1 VCLSCAENIPSAA
14 ILAISACFSVGNVTC
29 VMCPLLCT
37 GCHLGDP
44 NGHRVWVDGV
54 SNQELMAV
62 DCEVEDSK
70 LAIALLELLFTKAE
84 LSSGCTTKP
93 RRADITKLDTHR
105 LNAIRGEHTCRKKW
119 FEFSELVPAIL
130 SLHTQHMSIT
140 DFLVLARCSQFQ
152 RQTDGRRSDRNI
164 SMFVVVS
171 IDQSRSCSHLSD
183 SLDF

>member
-1 VCLSCAENIPSAA
+1 
-14 ILAISACFSVGNVTC
+14 
-29 VMCPLLCT
+29 MCPLLCT

-70 LAIALLELLFTKAE
+70 LAIALLELLFTEAE